1 MIEGGAAA
9 SEGSWGRLV
18 GPGCAIDTDRHFVV
32 ASNMLGSSFGS
43 TNAASMDPA
52 TGHPYGSRFP
62 ELSVTDIVTAQHR
75 LLQHLG
81 VRHLVA
87 VVGPSYGG
95 FQAFQWAVSFPDF
108 MHGIVPVVTALRS
121 PTGSAEPL
129 IERLARDPNWNGGDY
144 YDHGGVLGTTTEM
157 RVETLKQYG
166 IEADLAQRF
175 PDPAGREAE
184 IHRMARAWAK
194 RFDANSLVILRKAA
208 LRYDV
213 ATQLDR
219 IKARVLYVL
228 STTDKLFPPTLA
240 PDVMAKLRTAGVEAE
255 YFELRSEYGHLAS
268 GWDAEKWAPKLRAF
282 LAELRS
288 N

>member
-1 MIEGGAAA
+1 
-9 SEGSWGRLV
+9 
-18 GPGCAIDTDRHFVV
+18 
-32 ASNMLGSSFGS
+32 MLGSSFGS
-43 TNAASMDPA
+43 TNAASVDPA
-52 TGHPYGSRFP
+52 IGRPYGSRFP

-95 FQAFQWAVSFPDF
+95 FQAFQWAVGFPDF
-108 MHGIVPVVTALRS
+108 MHGIVPVVTALKS
-121 PTGSAEPL
+121 PAGRVEPL
-129 IERLARDPNWNGGDY
+129 IERLARDPNWRGGDY
-144 YDHGGVLGTTTEM
+144 YDRGGVLGTTTEM
-157 RVETLKQYG
+157 RIETLKQYG

-184 IHRMARAWAK
+184 IRRMARDWAE

-240 PDVMAKLRTAGVEAE
+240 PEVMAKLRTAGVEAE

-268 GWDAEKWAPKLRAF
+268 GLDAEKWAPKLRAF
-282 LAELRS
+282 LAELPTG
-288 N
+288 